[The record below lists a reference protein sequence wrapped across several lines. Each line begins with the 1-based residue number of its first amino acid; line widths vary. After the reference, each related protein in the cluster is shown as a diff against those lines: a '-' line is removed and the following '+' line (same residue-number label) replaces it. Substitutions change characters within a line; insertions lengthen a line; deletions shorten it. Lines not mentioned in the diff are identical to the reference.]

1 MMVKNQR
8 DDIYINGNA
17 KHKIRQKARKI
28 FLSKWGGIV
37 FFCQG
42 VATLI
47 VTLDVKLTID
57 P

>member
-1 MMVKNQR
+1 M
-8 DDIYINGNA
+8 IYINGNA

-28 FLSKWGGIV
+28 FLSNWGGGIV
-37 FFCQG
+37 FVCQG